1 ERALLNFGHTFG
13 HAIEVEAG
21 YGELL
26 HGEAVA
32 IGMVLAARLS
42 ANLGRASAADA
53 ERLVALLRRF
63 DLPTRLP
70 AGCPPERLL
79 ERMRLD
85 KKSVSGQLRLILW
98 TALGAADVVAGIDEA
113 QILAELTDDVARP
126 A

>member
-1 ERALLNFGHTFG
+1 MTMIRVNIA
-13 HAIEVEAG
+13 EAK
-21 YGELL
+21 
-26 HGEAVA
+26 AQ
-32 IGMVLAARLS
+32 LS
-42 ANLGRASAADA
+42 
-53 ERLVALLRRF
+53 
-63 DLPTRLP
+63 
-70 AGCPPERLL
+70 RLL